1 MEPGI
6 FEAELQ
12 TFSFFL
18 LVFACRILE
27 LTMQRGKAFKYFR
40 MPGGKNVSIPR
51 QPK

>member
-12 TFSFFL
+12 TFSVLAASF
-18 LVFACRILE
+18 E
-27 LTMQRGKAFKYFR
+27 LTMQRGKALKYFR
-40 MPGGKNVSIPR
+40 MPGGKNVFIPR